1 MHMTSSVFSPC
12 NQEYYKV
19 TFIQPKRSEGVK
31 SKNGLEHSSFH
42 IEMVAKSKIDDLC
55 SSRYS

>member
-1 MHMTSSVFSPC
+1 MTSCVFSPC